1 MPHVQSGKLR
11 VLAVTG
17 KQRLPS
23 LPNVPTRRKR
33 ATRV

>member
-1 MPHVQSGKLR
+1 MSSGKLR

-23 LPNVPTRRKR
+23 LPNVPTT
-33 ATRV
+33 AEAGYPA